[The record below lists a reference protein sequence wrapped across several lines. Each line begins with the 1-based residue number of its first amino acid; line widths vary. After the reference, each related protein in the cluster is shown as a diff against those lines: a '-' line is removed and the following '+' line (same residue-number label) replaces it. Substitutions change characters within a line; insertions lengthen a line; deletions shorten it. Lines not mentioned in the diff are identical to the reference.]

1 VANVRYWHKADI
13 GLRGPNVC
21 FGGKAGIHRPSAA
34 PGALRFGGRLSGL
47 VAVSECMRR
56 LAKQLELGG

>member
-1 VANVRYWHKADI
+1 M
-13 GLRGPNVC
+13 
-21 FGGKAGIHRPSAA
+21 SALEVKRA
-34 PGALRFGGRLSGL
+34 FIVLPQRRAHLGSGGRLSGL